1 MDSDSQEVVYEFL
14 PLLRIYKNGRVER
27 LLASATVPSC
37 LQDPETGVSSKDI
50 RISSDPCISARLYI
64 PNNHTHHHKN
74 LPLLV
79 YFHGGGF
86 CLGSAF
92 ALYYHRYLNTLVSK
106 ANVIAVSVEYRLAPE
121 YPLPIAYEDCWTALQ
136 WVLSHSETHQSIS
149 NSNHGN
155 SKEPWLNDS
164 ADFNK
169 VFLGGDSAGAN
180 IAHNIAMRAGENGL
194 KFRGLYLVHPYF
206 WGSESIGAETD
217 MHSEEKAINE
227 RLWLFVNPSSVG
239 IDDPMVNPFA
249 PSARSLSSLGCER
262 VLVCVAGKDA
272 LRERGRFYC
281 NELKKIGWEED
292 RINFFESE
300 GEGHAFHLHFPE
312 TGNAQLV
319 IERLVSFL
327 RC

>member
-1 MDSDSQEVVYEFL
+1 MDSNNQEVVYEIL

-27 LLASATVPSC
+27 LLASETVRPS

-50 RISSDPCISARLYI
+50 CISSDPSISARLYL
-64 PNNHTHHHKN
+64 PNNHTHHNHKN
-74 LPLLV
+74 LPLLI

-106 ANVIAVSVEYRLAPE
+106 ANTIAVSIEYRLAPE
-121 YPLPIAYEDCWTALQ
+121 CPLPIAYEDSWTALQ
-136 WVLSHSETHQSIS
+136 WVLSHSQTDQPIS
-149 NSNHGN
+149 TSNH
-155 SKEPWLNDS
+155 SKESWLNDY

-180 IAHNIAMRAGENGL
+180 IAHNIAMRAGDNGL
-194 KFRGLYLVHPYF
+194 RFRGMYLAHPYF
-206 WGSESIGAETD
+206 WGSKSIGIERD
-217 MHSEEKAINE
+217 MDSEVKAINE

-239 IDDPMVNPFA
+239 IDDPIINPFG
-249 PSARSLSSLGCER
+249 PSAQSLSCLACER
-262 VLVCVAGKDA
+262 VLVCVAGKDS
-272 LRERGRFYC
+272 LRERGSFYC

-292 RINFFESE
+292 RVNFFESE

-312 TGNAQLV
+312 TKNAQLV
-319 IERLVSFL
+319 IECLASFL
-327 RC
+327 KC